1 MTRYRI
7 KKVKGFWDEFWHGS
21 EYLCGFDFKEE
32 LDWRGPEGSYWSFFL
47 IFRDSTLEKAFELA
61 KKYGGKVVTISTTQL
76 EQLVDIR

>member
-7 KKVKGFWDEFWHGS
+7 KKEKTFWKNFFEGP

-47 IFRDSTLEKAFELA
+47 IFRDSTLDKAFELA
-61 KKYGGKVVTISTTQL
+61 KEYGGKVVTIPAIDYMR
-76 EQLVDIR
+76 LVDIR